1 MKTRLTE
8 MDITRIV
15 KRVLKESDEKT
26 YRVECEGCRLPSKL
40 EMLADGEKLTGTFK
54 INSDRRTMSYKSDNV
69 WLDVRDKSADNYFT
83 VLQNNLKERCQPL
96 LQKHY
101 DYMVK
106 KVSKERGE
114 MDAFFSSDDWKSIGP
129 LCLDYETIL
138 SIIEDN
144 ENPLGL

>member
-8 MDITRIV
+8 IDITRIV
-15 KRVLKESDEKT
+15 KRVLKESNEKT
-26 YRVECEGCRLPSKL
+26 YRVECTGCRLPSDL
-40 EMLADGEKLTGTFK
+40 GRLSDGKKLTGTFK
-54 INSDRRTMSYKSDNV
+54 IDSDNRIMYESDKV
-69 WLDVRDKSADNYFT
+69 WLEVKERDAQNYFT
-83 VLQNNLKERCQPL
+83 VMNNNLQEGCKPL

-114 MDAFFSSDDWKSIGP
+114 MDAFFSSDDWKRLGSVCIG
-129 LCLDYETIL
+129 YEKIL
-138 SIIEDN
+138 TMIEDN